1 MNEQTKRFIAGC
13 IACIVIMLSIT
24 SCVRTKWE
32 LAADMVNNGAS
43 PLEVKYTVYE
53 DRRCIAVFEAEE
65 DNLLTVEE
73 VEELRVAEYKEEA

>member
-43 PLEVKYTVYE
+43 PLEVDCLLFNQGTS
-53 DRRCIAVFEAEE
+53 CIILA
-65 DNLLTVEE
+65 N
-73 VEELRVAEYKEEA
+73 KK

>member
-1 MNEQTKRFIAGC
+1 MRLVLIEKN
-13 IACIVIMLSIT
+13 
-24 SCVRTKWE
+24 
-32 LAADMVNNGAS
+32 
-43 PLEVKYTVYE
+43 KYTVYE